1 MPRVQSQLVS
11 FGVIKFAVLMYMSSI
26 HSFADKNACT
36 LQLHGYTLQRL
47 QTMKQDTLLL
57 VASEYRSR
65 SFHYEF

>member
-1 MPRVQSQLVS
+1 
-11 FGVIKFAVLMYMSSI
+11 MYMSSI